1 MSGEP
6 TPVFY
11 QILLFFLGGVLFV
24 ASALLVSRLL
34 RPNRPNK
41 QKLTSYESGETPQ
54 GNAWIQFNLRFY
66 VLALVFILFEVEV
79 VFLFPWS
86 VVFANKELIAETNG
100 MCWPIRAAP
109 GPAPSPRTWACR
121 STRSGRGCAR
131 CPRTAQWLRERATRW
146 AFRMDPTH
154 PPMQP
159 TGSPLGDALDAL
171 GHAAAATARRVPR
184 PLTAWQLIGLIS
196 AGCLLA
202 PVASTLSG

>member
-6 TPVFY
+6 TPLFF
-11 QILLFFLGGVLFV
+11 QILFFFLGGVLFV
-24 ASALLVSRLL
+24 ASALLVSRLI

-100 MCWPIRAAP
+100 AWGWFAFVEMLIFIFILVLGLAYAWKMGHLDWIKS
-109 GPAPSPRTWACR
+109 SPDIKDV
-121 STRSGRGCAR
+121 
-131 CPRTAQWLRERATRW
+131 E
-146 AFRMDPTH
+146 
-154 PPMQP
+154 
-159 TGSPLGDALDAL
+159 SP
-171 GHAAAATARRVPR
+171 VPNSFYADINEKYKHHKVTT
-184 PLTAWQLIGLIS
+184 P
-196 AGCLLA
+196 
-202 PVASTLSG
+202 

>member
-86 VVFANKELIAETNG
+86 VVFANKELIAETDG
-100 MCWPIRAAP
+100 MWGWYAFTEMMIFIFILVLGLAYAWKM
-109 GPAPSPRTWACR
+109 GHLDWIKSSPDIKDV
-121 STRSGRGCAR
+121 
-131 CPRTAQWLRERATRW
+131 E
-146 AFRMDPTH
+146 
-154 PPMQP
+154 
-159 TGSPLGDALDAL
+159 SP
-171 GHAAAATARRVPR
+171 VPDSLYADLNEKYKHYKVNT
-184 PLTAWQLIGLIS
+184 P
-196 AGCLLA
+196 
-202 PVASTLSG
+202 